1 MIIFFILVD
10 TLFIQCALKC
20 KKCAKQMMLLNVEHL
35 QTQMISSHGREAQND
50 QLNRRNV
57 FRLSCLLHILKY
69 TPGKLLG
76 EVSWSI

>member
-1 MIIFFILVD
+1 MIIFFMLVD

-20 KKCAKQMMLLNVEHL
+20 KKNV

-57 FRLSCLLHILKY
+57 FRLSCILHIFKY
-69 TPGKLLG
+69 IPGKLLG
-76 EVSWSI
+76 EVTWSI